1 MPISGRSRC
10 EGIFYTLLECQ
21 LLEVMEVM
29 EVMDLMEVM
38 EAMAEY
44 LLVLKA

>member
-1 MPISGRSRC
+1 MPPSDHSSNCKVG
-10 EGIFYTLLECQ
+10 GIFYTLLECQ
-21 LLEVMEVM
+21 LLEVM

>member
-1 MPISGRSRC
+1 VIIALIALG
-10 EGIFYTLLECQ
+10 GIFYTLLECQ
-21 LLEVMEVM
+21 LLEVM

>member
-1 MPISGRSRC
+1 MPPSDHSSNCKVG
-10 EGIFYTLLECQ
+10 EIFYTLLECQ
-21 LLEVMEVM
+21 VMEVM